1 MNYNPRDL
9 EEGFRQSAPSSSSSE
24 EGNQNMPEVKLEE
37 PQPSVHQ
44 ETDKKK
50 KEELK
55 SEEEVLVKIEEGEE
69 VK

>member
-1 MNYNPRDL
+1 
-9 EEGFRQSAPSSSSSE
+9 
-24 EGNQNMPEVKLEE
+24 MPEVKLEE